1 MEKVKRRKKKYNP
14 YTLEMNHMIS
24 FIDSKGVKQNI
35 SLNEELYQEFNAFEL
50 EDLKELNEYDRHIE
64 HLELTEDNLYHYTKN
79 KYVSL
84 EEFVFEKLLYE
95 KLHQEI
101 NKLPEIQ
108 KRRLKMYYLEGKN
121 LREIA
126 LIEHCSPR
134 AVKYSIDIA
143 LQKLSKKISI

>member
-108 KRRLKMYYLEGKN
+108 KRRLKMYYLEGK
-121 LREIA
+121 
-126 LIEHCSPR
+126 
-134 AVKYSIDIA
+134 
-143 LQKLSKKISI
+143 KKE

>member
-134 AVKYSIDIA
+134 AIKYSIDIA

>member
-101 NKLPEIQ
+101 NKLPDIQ

>member
-1 MEKVKRRKKKYNP
+1 MEKLKRRKKKYNP
-14 YTLEMNHMIS
+14 YTLEINHMIS
-24 FIDSKGVKQNI
+24 FIDSKGVKQNMI
-35 SLNEELYQEFNAFEL
+35 LSEELYQEFNAFEL

-84 EEFVFEKLLYE
+84 EEIVFEKLLYE

>member
-1 MEKVKRRKKKYNP
+1 MEKLKRRKKKYNP

>member
-1 MEKVKRRKKKYNP
+1 MEKVKRRKKKYDP